1 MQIEFEH
8 PVQCGFFV
16 ASNLTCLTLTIKKIV
31 RNLEIGNGSNS
42 DLRFKI
48 INFFVKSQR
57 AFIFYIC
64 LFSFSGDTIRIFRR
78 SRSGR
83 PTSAQSTE
91 VLESQDDKLLRTED
105 LPAPDTIA
113 GVKEANAK

>member
-1 MQIEFEH
+1 MIHTVRIFRRFQSDLFD
-8 PVQCGFFV
+8 FDD
-16 ASNLTCLTLTIKKIV
+16 KKIV

-48 INFFVKSQR
+48 IKFSVKSQR
-57 AFIFYIC
+57 AFFYIC
-64 LFSFSGDTIRIFRR
+64 LFTFSGDTIRIFRR

>member
-1 MQIEFEH
+1 MDSIGIGSYH
-8 PVQCGFFV
+8 LIMALMDKNWHFF
-16 ASNLTCLTLTIKKIV
+16 LT
-31 RNLEIGNGSNS
+31 S
-42 DLRFKI
+42 
-48 INFFVKSQR
+48 
-57 AFIFYIC
+57 
-64 LFSFSGDTIRIFRR
+64 SGDTIRIFRR

>member
-1 MQIEFEH
+1 MIHTVRIFRRFQSDLFD
-8 PVQCGFFV
+8 FDD
-16 ASNLTCLTLTIKKIV
+16 KKIV

>member
-1 MQIEFEH
+1 MALMDKNWH
-8 PVQCGFFV
+8 FF
-16 ASNLTCLTLTIKKIV
+16 LT
-31 RNLEIGNGSNS
+31 S
-42 DLRFKI
+42 
-48 INFFVKSQR
+48 
-57 AFIFYIC
+57 
-64 LFSFSGDTIRIFRR
+64 SGDTIRIFRR